1 MNLPAALGL
10 LRAEEENLSSFLR
23 LVSKRHV
30 LDSEVH
36 ELAPLL
42 ADWSDA
48 LRSRLAPFAER
59 YGAAPAPP
67 PAAPRLASAGGI
79 PGTNLLLD
87 LQSAVT
93 LATQVQQLWIVVA
106 LAAQAR
112 SDRSLDALAE
122 TACAQTERQIAW
134 CHTQIKLVGSQV
146 LNIPPQNA
154 ERAAVLSAM
163 QTGKNK

>member
-1 MNLPAALGL
+1 MNLPTALGL
-10 LRAEEENLSSFLR
+10 LRAEEENLSGFLR

-36 ELAPLL
+36 EIAPLL

-48 LRSRLAPFAER
+48 LRSDLAPFARR
-59 YGAAPAPP
+59 YGEAPAPH
-67 PAAPRLASAGGI
+67 AAPPRLASAGGV

-87 LQSAVT
+87 LQSVVT
-93 LATQVQQLWIVVA
+93 LATQVQQLWIIVA

-112 SDRSLDALAE
+112 SDREMDALAE

-134 CHTQIKLVGSQV
+134 CRTQIKLVAPQV
-146 LNIPPQNA
+146 LNT
-154 ERAAVLSAM
+154 LSRRS
-163 QTGKNK
+163 